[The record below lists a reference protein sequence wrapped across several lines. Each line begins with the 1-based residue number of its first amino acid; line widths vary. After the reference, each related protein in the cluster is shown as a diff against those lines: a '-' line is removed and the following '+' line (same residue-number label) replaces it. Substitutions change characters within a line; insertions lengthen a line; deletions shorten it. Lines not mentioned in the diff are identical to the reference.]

1 MASSTDYIMDFKKE
15 EKPEGTGIRVKPAVY
30 KVRIG
35 KPKVVRSS
43 QKGTIGLALP
53 CTIIEGKNKKKKIIE
68 KLWLSPK
75 AYHRFRELLEACGK
89 KVPAGRADVRR
100 IGKAVEGEELYIN
113 VKDDEQ
119 EGYDTKS
126 TVAFQGGFI
135 SLDDYE
141 DDDDDEDDDL
151 EDDEDED
158 EEDDDDL
165 DDEDEEDDEEEDEDE
180 DDDDDEDE
188 EPAPRRRKKTTRK
201 KAAATSKRKTS
212 RKKSRKSSDDDLDD
226 LDLGDFED

>member
-1 MASSTDYIMDFKKE
+1 MDFKKE
-15 EKPEGTGIRVKPAVY
+15 EKPTGGGIRVKPAVY
-30 KVRIG
+30 KARIG

-68 KLWLSPK
+68 RLWLSPK

-89 KVPAGRADVRR
+89 KVPAGRADVRK

-126 TVAFQGGFI
+126 VIAFQGGFI

-141 DDDDDEDDDL
+141 DADDEEEEEDDDL
-151 EDDEDED
+151 EDDEDDED
-158 EEDDDDL
+158 EDDDEL
-165 DDEDEEDDEEEDEDE
+165 DDEDEDDEEEDEE
-180 DDDDDEDE
+180 EE
-188 EPAPRRRKKTTRK
+188 EPAPRRRKKATRK
-201 KAAATSKRKTS
+201 KASAKAR
-212 RKKSRKSSDDDLDD
+212 RKKSRKSSDDDDDLDD